1 MSAAKAQ
8 AAYNPL
14 ALKNLKDELKSGD
27 ALLRVFLIYG
37 NDVEEMEAAL
47 KAIKEWAGVTA
58 AGASV
63 TYSGFE
69 NSLTQVLDACAIK
82 SMFSPK
88 QFVVA
93 RHSEAFVGRKTP
105 SKPFAASEDELKR
118 LAEYLKNPP
127 KHATLVFLHN
137 VEETKSKSSK
147 ETGEP
152 KKGSKNSFEQLKAG
166 CAAHAFF
173 TPSEKEI
180 KTWLRGKIKKLG
192 LSARD
197 DAVDALVDAVG
208 TDTATMS
215 QALEKLALF
224 KDGSGE
230 ITVAD
235 IDENVAETAMRAFYN
250 LQDSLAAGDAKKS
263 LKNLHNLLRQK
274 KVEPTQILSN
284 IRSKMREL
292 ARAGEIIE
300 RGGGRDELVASYRGR
315 EWLAEKVYSA
325 AAQASPA
332 AWRRTLALCYDA
344 ERKLKSTSLSD
355 EILLDDLTIK
365 ICAVVN
371 GGRV

>member
-14 ALKNLKDELKSGD
+14 ALKSLKDELKGGD

-47 KAIKEWAGVTA
+47 SAIKEWAGVAA

-69 NSLTQVLDACAIK
+69 NSLSQILDACAIK

-88 QFVVA
+88 QFVLA

-105 SKPFAASEDELKR
+105 SKPYAANDDELKR

-127 KHATLVFLHN
+127 KHATLVFMHS
-137 VEETKSKSSK
+137 VEEAKGKPAK
-147 ETGEP
+147 EAGEP
-152 KKGSKNSFEQLKAG
+152 KKGVKNSFEQLKAG

-173 TPSEKEI
+173 MPSDKEI
-180 KTWLRGKIKKLG
+180 KTWLRGRLKKIG
-192 LSARD
+192 LAARD
-197 DAVDALVDAVG
+197 DAIDALVEAVG

-224 KDGSGE
+224 KDGGGE
-230 ITVAD
+230 LTVAD
-235 IDENVAETAMRAFYN
+235 IDENIAETAMRAFYN
-250 LQDSLAAGDAKKS
+250 LQDSLAVGDVKKS

-274 KVEPTQILSN
+274 KVDPMQVLSN
-284 IRSKMREL
+284 VRSKMREL

-300 RGGGRDELVASYRGR
+300 RGGNRGELAAFYRGR
-315 EWLAEKVYSA
+315 EWLADRVYSTA
-325 AAQASPA
+325 SQASPS
-332 AWRRTLALCYDA
+332 AWRKTLALCYDT

-365 ICAVVN
+365 ICAAVK
-371 GGRV
+371 GGRI